1 MAIVTPGDSNLGR
14 NSGTNL
20 SGNSIP
26 PRGQGDVY
34 LDKGIENELAACYK
48 NLVNYGILL
57 PAYGLQWRD
66 EVLNLLSSSNTNK
79 IAEFDELSMNVIMDV
94 RNTELASSGQKYKLN
109 CSGYLF
115 KDYCNNIT
123 SINYSGVSSFNI
135 SLAKFSFGGLPGEW
149 YVRNG
154 QLCKLEIVS
163 TFDGRSPDLGDNSNP
178 PPVKN
183 PPPAPAPLLGSGQCY
198 IPLYSDDVIETEEII
213 TQGMWFTNGA
223 NEYGEYGNKYS
234 GSYNMRFHKES
245 QLLNFNDTANYII
258 DVYNVHD
265 DEFPEICRSNYL
277 QYKVIY
283 ADYDGRGDIDLGG
296 LDSETM
302 TKAMYSQ
309 YSNILLPKNQNK
321 FIINGLEQ
329 DYVYIIDIERSR
341 YENSIDPGNWQFT
354 LCQMDFYQNHPTT
367 GSNSVYD
374 LKAGG
379 IYDTVPYSFIDDS
392 YGQEVHFTNRV
403 YNIVPGRLEGGPDS
417 QIPAGILTSSY
428 WPGIDSI
435 GLFYPNHG
443 IYVLS
448 GNLLD
453 TYMGFRTNRNIQKN
467 GLNPYRLI
475 KCLHLSS
482 EQADA
487 EGFDSSGDGYGF
499 LSRSIVKKYNKI
511 YFIRVKNQ
519 QLNYSNNPTYQI
531 SGSTGTIID
540 GFMGTEKA
548 YFTTVG
554 LYNQNKELLAVGK
567 VSKATLSS
575 ATEETLFT
583 VKVSL

>member
-198 IPLYSDDVIETEEII
+198 VPLYSDDVLETEEII
-213 TQGMWFTNGA
+213 TQGMWFT
-223 NEYGEYGNKYS
+223 
-234 GSYNMRFHKES
+234 GSEFIDNHQTSALMRAHRYNY
-245 QLLNFNDTANYII
+245 LADFNTLATASNYMV
-258 DVYNVHD
+258 DVYNFNLD
-265 DEFPEICRSNYL
+265 DDPLNVCSHQV
-277 QYKVIY
+277 QYKIIY
-283 ADYDGRGDIDLGG
+283 ADYEGKGDIDLGG
-296 LDSETM
+296 KDSETM
-302 TKAMYSQ
+302 TKAMYTQ
-309 YSNILLPKNQNK
+309 YANILLPKGQNK
-321 FIINGLEQ
+321 FIIDGVEQ
-329 DYVYIIDIERSR
+329 DYVYIIDVERER
-341 YENSIDPGNWQFT
+341 YNTEMDPGNWEISFVE
-354 LCQMDFYQNHPTT
+354 MDYSFEFGNT
-367 GSNSVYD
+367 GSSNFVQLVSANEYD
-374 LKAGG
+374 PFAITYVDSSLG
-379 IYDTVPYSFIDDS
+379 DD
-392 YGQEVHFTNRV
+392 V
-403 YNIVPGRLEGGPDS
+403 
-417 QIPAGILTSSY
+417 ILTNKSY
-428 WPGIDSI
+428 DVVLGTLETGVNVGNSPIGI
-435 GLFYPNHG
+435 FYPNHG
-443 IYVLS
+443 MIVLS
-448 GNLLD
+448 GNHLD
-453 TYMGFRTNRNIQKN
+453 GVAGFMTNRNVQVN
-467 GLNPYRLI
+467 GFNTVRLLR
-475 KCLHLSS
+475 CLDRVTTT
-482 EQADA
+482 DA
-487 EGFDSSGDGYGF
+487 SGDYYGF
-499 LSRSIVKKYNKI
+499 KARSVIKKYNKM

-531 SGSTGTIID
+531 SGSNGTIISD
-540 GFMGTEKA
+540 FKGIEKS

-554 LYNQNKELLAVGK
+554 LYNSNKELLAVGK
-567 VSKATLSS
+567 LSKALMSS
-575 ATEETLFT
+575 SDEESLLT
-583 VKVSL
+583 VKISI